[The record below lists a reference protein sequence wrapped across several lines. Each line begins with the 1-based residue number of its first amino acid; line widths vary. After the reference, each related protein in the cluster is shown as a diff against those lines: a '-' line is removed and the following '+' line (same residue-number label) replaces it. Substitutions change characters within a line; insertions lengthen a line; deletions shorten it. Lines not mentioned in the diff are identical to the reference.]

1 MSQQDVDAFLE
12 HYGKKGMKWGVT
24 TANPNGVE
32 PSRKMVRQVKKET
45 RKEYAKEYRGQL
57 KSRSGGEKAKT
68 FALDMATMGGY
79 TTAKLARQEG
89 FSKGKAVGFAM
100 LTGPYGQTA
109 IHTARVNQRV
119 HVKLGG

>member
-1 MSQQDVDAFLE
+1 MEFDNADDFIA

-32 PSRKMVRQVKKET
+32 PSRKMVRQVRKET
-45 RKEYAKEYRGQL
+45 RKEYAKEFRGQQ

-79 TTAKLARQEG
+79 STAKLARQEG
-89 FSKGKAVGFAM
+89 YSKGKAVGFAM